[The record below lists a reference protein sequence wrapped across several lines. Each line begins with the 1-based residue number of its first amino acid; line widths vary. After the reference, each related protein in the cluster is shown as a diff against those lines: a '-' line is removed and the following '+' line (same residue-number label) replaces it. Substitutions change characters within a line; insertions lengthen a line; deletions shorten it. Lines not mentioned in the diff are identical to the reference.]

1 MKKLTGRSVVELR
14 RSLSALIIG
23 LLVFGQIFAQQ
34 PAPVKTAALA
44 AEERELAARINIQ
57 TIKDSTSALAAPE
70 MEGRGT
76 MQPGGDK
83 AARWI
88 ADRFKALGLK
98 PLGDKGAYLQKIDF
112 KETIFAPET
121 AFRVGETNLKL
132 GTDYVL
138 LPYSTAEKS
147 VGGDL
152 VFVGY
157 GYQSKA
163 LGRNDLAGI
172 DVRGKIVVML
182 DGPPASVPQAD
193 WEKTDEK
200 WVILGKIL
208 RGGAA
213 GIVMIPHG
221 REKATETPEIII
233 DYYSRRRIAL
243 ASESDGGLPIPP
255 ILMASKSG
263 AEKLF
268 AKSGVTLKDA
278 LAQAEQNSFKPF
290 ALNQPAN
297 IVAKYKTTLG
307 ASSNV
312 AGYIEG
318 SDPKLK
324 EEAVLFSA
332 HYDAYGK
339 ENGKIYYGAADN
351 ALGTAE
357 MLAVAEA
364 FSKSPVKPKRSL
376 IFLAVT
382 GEEYGLYGSKYW
394 AKNPTWDI
402 KKVAA
407 NLNLD
412 GVGTEV
418 YGPVKTMVGYGA
430 EHSTLGAMLADVSSA
445 MGITVAPD
453 PVPDEQIFYRS
464 DHYSFVERGVPALM
478 LMGAPEGDIKATI
491 KRMEEWEKTNYH
503 QPGDIVE
510 KNWAWEGAKTV
521 ADVMGIMGLRLANAD
536 AMPAWLSASRFANME
551 RGNTKDVPE
560 EK

>member
-1 MKKLTGRSVVELR
+1 MMKKFTGRSVLEMR
-14 RSLSALIIG
+14 RAMAAMLASLLI
-23 LLVFGQIFAQQ
+23 FGQIFAQM
-34 PAPVKTAALA
+34 PAPAKAVLA
-44 AEERELAARINIQ
+44 AEEQELAARINIQ
-57 TIKDSTSALAAPE
+57 TIKDYTAALSAPE

-83 AARWI
+83 AANWI

-98 PLGDKGAYLQKIDF
+98 PLGDKGSYLQKIEF
-112 KETIFAPET
+112 KETVFAPET
-121 AFRVGETNLKL
+121 SFKVGEENLKL
-132 GTDYVL
+132 GTDYGF
-138 LPYSTAEKS
+138 LPYSSDAKS
-147 VGGDL
+147 ASGDL
-152 VFVGY
+152 VFVAY
-157 GYQSKA
+157 GLQAKSV
-163 LGRNDLAGI
+163 GRNDLDGI
-172 DVRGKIVVML
+172 DVAGKIVVML
-182 DGPPASVPQAD
+182 DGPPANISKAD
-193 WEKTDEK
+193 WEKADAK
-200 WVILGKIL
+200 MAILVNL
-208 RGGAA
+208 VRAGAA
-213 GIVMIPHG
+213 GLVFIGHG
-221 REKATETPEIII
+221 REKDSPEMVI
-233 DYYSRRRIAL
+233 DYVSRRQIEL
-243 ASESDGGLPIPP
+243 ASENSSSLPIPP
-255 ILMASKSG
+255 VVMASKSG

-268 AKSGVTLKDA
+268 AKSGVSLKDA
-278 LAQAEQNSFKPF
+278 LAQAENNSFKPF
-290 ALNQPAN
+290 KLNQSAK
-297 IVAKYKTTLG
+297 IVSKYKTTKG
-307 ASSNV
+307 ASNNV
-312 AGYIEG
+312 VGYIEG

-332 HYDAYGK
+332 HYDAYGV
-339 ENGKIYYGAADN
+339 ENGKIYAGAADN
-351 ALGTAE
+351 ALGTSE

-394 AKNPTWDI
+394 AKKPTWDI

-430 EHSTLGAMLADVSSA
+430 EHSTLGAMLADVSGA

-453 PVPDEQIFYRS
+453 PVPDEKVFYRS

-478 LMGAPEGDIKATI
+478 LMGAPEGDIQDAM
-491 KRMEEWEKTNYH
+491 KRMKEWEKTDYH
-503 QPGDIVE
+503 QPGDVIQ

-536 AMPAWLSASRFANME
+536 AMPAWLSTSRFGKLE
-551 RGNTKDVPE
+551 RGNTKELPE